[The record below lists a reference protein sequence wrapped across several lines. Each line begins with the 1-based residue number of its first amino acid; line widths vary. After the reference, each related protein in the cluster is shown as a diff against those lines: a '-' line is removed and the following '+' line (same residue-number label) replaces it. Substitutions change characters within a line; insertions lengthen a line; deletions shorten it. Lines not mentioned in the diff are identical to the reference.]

1 VGDAGATLFVSFA
14 INWGGSMFLRR
25 LGLAI
30 LLVIVTEATA
40 LGGGFRCPK
49 NQRIVEEGSTTT
61 QVIAICGQPK
71 SREDLTSGDCDE
83 FGRCSHPHK
92 VGELW
97 IYDFGPYT
105 LTIILT
111 FYGNRLMKVDQG
123 NYGS

>member
-1 VGDAGATLFVSFA
+1 
-14 INWGGSMFLRR
+14 MRR
-25 LGLAI
+25 LVLAI
-30 LLVIVTEATA
+30 LLVIVSEATA

-61 QVIAICGQPK
+61 QVMAICGQPK

-83 FGRCSHPHK
+83 FGRCDLHK

-111 FYGNRLMKVDQG
+111 FYGNRLAKVDQG

>member
-1 VGDAGATLFVSFA
+1 MGGVGATLFVSFA
-14 INWGGSMFLRR
+14 INREGSMSLRR

-49 NQRIVEEGSTTT
+49 NERIVEEGSTTK
-61 QVIAICGQPK
+61 QIIAVCGQPK

-83 FGRCSHPHK
+83 FGRCSYPHK

-111 FYGNRLMKVDQG
+111 FYGGRLAKVDQG
-123 NYGS
+123 NYGN